1 MRISHRNIA
10 AIVAMTICLTSLGL
24 LWKHNAGAEPPRIVN
39 GSTVT
44 VLYQVTVP
52 GEGLEIR
59 LLSQFVQGRHELPP
73 ALERAVIGMK
83 TGDKVNV
90 ELTAATGFGPYDMR
104 KKKTVPKSELPTGTK
119 EGDVLENRD
128 GQQATVAQLSD
139 GFAVVDYN
147 HPMAGKPVVVKMRI
161 LRVDNPI

>member
-1 MRISHRNIA
+1 MRISHLNIA
-10 AIVAMTICLTSLGL
+10 AIVAMTICLTGLGL
-24 LWKHNAGAEPPRIVN
+24 LWKQNAGAEPPRIVN

-44 VLYQVTVP
+44 VLYQITVP

-59 LLSQFVQGRHELPP
+59 LFSQFVQGRHELPP
-73 ALERAVIGMK
+73 ALERAVTGMK
-83 TGDKVNV
+83 TGDKIHV
-90 ELTAATGFGPYDMR
+90 ELTAAAGFGSYDIGN
-104 KKKTVPKSELPTGTK
+104 KKTIPKSELPTGTK
-119 EGDVLENRD
+119 EGDVLETRD
-128 GQQATVAQLSD
+128 GQQATVAQLSN